1 MTPILHSPAWKH
13 AERHAHGLRDQHLR
27 DLFKHDQTRFQRL
40 TVHWN
45 DWLLDLSKQR
55 ITAETLPILAGLWE
69 TADVPGWIARMRAGE
84 PINHTEGRAVLHV
97 ALRHV
102 GGPLMVAGHDVM
114 PDVRAVL
121 DKMRGFCDAIHSGKW
136 RGATGEPITD
146 IVNIGIG
153 GSDLGPRMATQA
165 LAAHRVPHLRV
176 HYVANL
182 DGADL
187 ATTLAN
193 LAPRTTL
200 FIIASKTFTTQET
213 MQNACSARAWLTAA
227 LGEGAVS
234 RHFVAV
240 STALDRVAAFGIDPD
255 NAFAFWDWVG
265 GRFSLW
271 SAIGLPLAL
280 AIGFAGFE
288 SLLAGARA
296 MDEHYFTAPPLENL
310 PALLALVELWNADFL
325 GLQTRAVLPYSQS
338 LGLLPRYLQ
347 QLEMESLGKQI
358 DREGKLVGCPTLPIL
373 WGEPGTNGQH
383 AFYQLLH
390 QGGRALSCEFI
401 ACREADFPLA
411 GHHEK
416 LLANCFAQS
425 AALMKGKTEAEAFA
439 ELSAAV
445 PPAPTSAGTVAPDPS
460 FLAPYKIFPG
470 NQPSTTLLLPR
481 LDPYTLGAL
490 IAMYEHKVFTLGVL
504 WHLDAFDQWGVEYGK
519 QIANS
524 LLPMIEGT
532 TPVTNVDGST
542 AGLIVACGSGK

>member
-1 MTPILHSPAWKH
+1 MTPILNTPAWKH
-13 AERHAHGLRDQHLR
+13 VERHAHGLRAVHLR
-27 DLFKHDQTRFQRL
+27 DLFAGDPTRFARL
-40 TVHWN
+40 SVRWHCCGE

-55 ITAETLPILAGLWE
+55 IVPATLPLLAALWDAAE
-69 TADVPGWIARMRAGE
+69 VPGWIAQMRAGVH
-84 PINHTEGRAVLHV
+84 INHTEGRAVLHI
-97 ALRHV
+97 ALRNIGAGAAPIHV
-102 GGPLMVAGHDVM
+102 DGHDVM

-121 DKMRGFCDAIHSGKW
+121 DKLHGFCAAVHGGRW

-146 IVNIGIG
+146 VVNIGIG

-165 LAAHRVPHLRV
+165 LAAHRLPHLKV
-176 HYVANL
+176 HYVANV

-187 ATTLAN
+187 VTTLQG
-193 LAPRTTL
+193 LSPRTTL
-200 FIIASKTFTTQET
+200 FIVASKTFTTQET
-213 MQNACSARAWLTAA
+213 MQNACSARAWLVAA
-227 LGEGAVS
+227 LGEAAVI

-240 STALDRVAAFGIDPD
+240 STALDKVAAFGIDPE
-255 NAFAFWDWVG
+255 NAFAFRDWVG

-280 AIGFAGFE
+280 AIGFDKFE
-288 SLLAGARA
+288 QLLAGARA
-296 MDEHYFTAPPLENL
+296 MDEHFFSAPPLENL
-310 PALLALVELWNADFL
+310 PALLALIELWNADFV

-358 DREGKLVGCPTLPIL
+358 DRDGKPVGCPTLPII

-401 ACREADFPLA
+401 ACRSADFPLS

-425 AALMKGKTEAEAFA
+425 AALMKGKTEAEARA
-439 ELSAAV
+439 ELEASRGEA
-445 PPAPTSAGTVAPDPS
+445 
-460 FLAPYKIFPG
+460 FLSPYKIFPG
-470 NQPSTTLLLPR
+470 NQPSTTLILPR
-481 LDPYTLGAL
+481 LDPFSLGAL

-519 QIANS
+519 QIAAT
-524 LLPMIEGT
+524 LLPMLEGKAPLT
-532 TPVTNVDGST
+532 GVDGST
-542 AGLIVACGSGK
+542 AGLIAACKS

>member
-1 MTPILHSPAWKH
+1 MTPILTTPAWKH
-13 AERHAHGLRDQHLR
+13 AERHAHGLRDRHLR
-27 DLFKHDQTRFQRL
+27 QFFEQDPQRFQRL
-40 TVHWN
+40 SIRWN

-55 ITAETLPILAGLWE
+55 ITPDTLPLLAGLWHA
-69 TADVPGWIARMRAGE
+69 ADVPGWIARMRAGE
-84 PINHTEGRAVLHV
+84 RINHTEDRAVLHI
-97 ALRHV
+97 ALRET
-102 GGPLMVAGHDVM
+102 PPRQEVADV
-114 PDVRAVL
+114 L
-121 DKMRGFCDAIHSGKW
+121 EKMQHFCDAIHAGKW

-146 IVNIGIG
+146 VVNIGIG

-165 LAAHRVPHLRV
+165 LAACRVPHLRT
-176 HYVANL
+176 HYVANI

-187 ATTLAN
+187 ATTLQG
-193 LAPRTTL
+193 LSPRTTL

-213 MQNACSARAWLTAA
+213 MQNAGSARHWLTQA
-227 LGEGAVS
+227 LGEAAVA

-240 STALDRVAAFGIDPD
+240 STALDKVAAFGIDTD

-280 AIGFAGFE
+280 AIGFDKFE
-288 SLLAGARA
+288 QLLAGAQA
-296 MDEHYFTAPPLENL
+296 MDEHFFTAPPLENL
-310 PALLALVELWNADFL
+310 PALLALIELWNADFV

-358 DREGKLVGCPTLPIL
+358 DRDGKLVGCPTLPIL

-390 QGGRALSCEFI
+390 QGGRPLSCEFI
-401 ACREADFPLA
+401 ACKTADFPVP

-425 AALMKGKTEAEAFA
+425 SALMKGKTEAEALL
-439 ELSAAV
+439 ELETADAS
-445 PPAPTSAGTVAPDPS
+445 TW
-460 FLAPYKIFPG
+460 LAPYKIFPG

-481 LDPYTLGAL
+481 LDPHTLGAL

-524 LLPMIEGT
+524 LLPMIEGKT
-532 TPVTNVDGST
+532 AVSGVDSST
-542 AGLIVACGSGK
+542 AGLIAACQS

>member
-1 MTPILHSPAWKH
+1 MTPILNTPAWKH
-13 AERHAHGLRDQHLR
+13 AERHAHGLRDVHLR
-27 DLFKHDQTRFQRL
+27 DLFERDATRFARL
-40 TVHWN
+40 SVRWEG
-45 DWLLDLSKQR
+45 WLLDLSKQR
-55 ITAETLPILAGLWE
+55 ITPETLPLLAGLWE
-69 TADVPGWIARMRAGE
+69 TADVPSWIARMRAGE
-84 PINHTEGRAVLHV
+84 AINHTEKRAVLHI
-97 ALRHV
+97 ALRHA
-102 GGPLMVAGHDVM
+102 GGPIKVDGHDVM

-121 DKMRGFCDAIHSGKW
+121 DKMRGFCDAVHSGKW

-146 IVNIGIG
+146 VVNIGIG

-176 HYVANL
+176 HYVANV
-182 DGADL
+182 DSADL
-187 ATTLAN
+187 ATTLAS
-193 LAPRTTL
+193 LSPRSTL

-213 MQNACSARAWLTAA
+213 MQNAVSARAWLTAA
-227 LGEGAVS
+227 LGEAAVGH
-234 RHFVAV
+234 HFVAV
-240 STALDRVAAFGIDPD
+240 STALDKVAAFGIDPD

-280 AIGFAGFE
+280 AIGFDNFE
-288 SLLAGARA
+288 RLLAGARA
-296 MDEHYFTAPPLENL
+296 MDEHFFSAPPLENL
-310 PALLALVELWNADFL
+310 PALLALVELWNADFI

-358 DREGKLVGCPTLPIL
+358 DREGKLVGCPTLPII

-401 ACREADFPLA
+401 ACRTADFPLP

-439 ELSAAV
+439 ELTRAV
-445 PPAPTSAGTVAPDPS
+445 PPAPT

-481 LDPYTLGAL
+481 LDPHTLGAL
-490 IAMYEHKVFTLGVL
+490 IALYEHKVFTLGVL

-519 QIANS
+519 QIASS
-524 LLPMIEGT
+524 LLPMLEGQA
-532 TPVTNVDGST
+532 PVDGVDTST
-542 AGLIVACGSGK
+542 AGLIAACKS

>member
-27 DLFKHDQTRFQRL
+27 DLFKHDPTRFQRL
-40 TVHWN
+40 SVHWS

-69 TADVPGWIARMRAGE
+69 KADVPGWIARMRAGE

-114 PDVRAVL
+114 PDVHAVL

-136 RGATGEPITD
+136 RGATGESITD

-213 MQNACSARAWLTAA
+213 MQNACSARAWLTRE

-325 GLQTRAVLPYSQS
+325 GMQTRAVLPYSQS

-425 AALMKGKTEAEAFA
+425 AALMQGKTEAEALA
-439 ELSAAV
+439 ELQAAV

-524 LLPMIEGT
+524 LLPMLEGK
-532 TPVTNVDGST
+532 TPVANVDGST
-542 AGLIVACGSGK
+542 AGLIAAIKS

>member
-1 MTPILHSPAWKH
+1 MTPILNTPAWKH
-13 AERHAHGLRDQHLR
+13 AERHAHGLRDIHLR
-27 DLFKHDQTRFQRL
+27 DLFKHDPTRFQRL
-40 TVHWN
+40 SVGWN

-55 ITAETLPILAGLWE
+55 ITPETLPLLAGLWDA
-69 TADVPGWIARMRAGE
+69 ADVPGWIARMRAGE

-97 ALRHV
+97 ALRNIGPG
-102 GGPLMVAGHDVM
+102 GGPLRVDGHDVM
-114 PDVRAVL
+114 PDVHAVL
-121 DKMRGFCDAIHSGKW
+121 AKMRDFCDAIHSGKW

-146 IVNIGIG
+146 VVNIGIG

-187 ATTLAN
+187 ATTLAG

-213 MQNACSARAWLTAA
+213 MQNACSARHWLTAA
-227 LGEGAVS
+227 LGDAAVA

-240 STALDRVAAFGIDPD
+240 STALDKVAAFGIDTA

-280 AIGFAGFE
+280 AIGYDKFE
-288 SLLAGARA
+288 QLLAGARA
-296 MDEHYFTAPPLENL
+296 MDEHFFTAPPLDNL
-310 PALLALVELWNADFL
+310 PALLALIELWNADFI
-325 GLQTRAVLPYSQS
+325 GLQTRALLPYSQS

-358 DREGKLVGCPTLPIL
+358 DRSGKLVGCPTLPIV

-401 ACREADFPLA
+401 ACREPDFPLP

-425 AALMKGKTEAEAFA
+425 AALMQGKTEAEALA
-439 ELSAAV
+439 ELTAAAS
-445 PPAPTSAGTVAPDPS
+445 PAPT

-481 LDPYTLGAL
+481 LDPHTLGAL
-490 IAMYEHKVFTLGVL
+490 IALYEHKVFTLGVL

-524 LLPMIEGT
+524 LLPMIEGKA
-532 TPVTNVDGST
+532 PVAGIDSST
-542 AGLIVACGSGK
+542 AGLIAACKP

>member
-1 MTPILHSPAWKH
+1 MTPIFNTPAWKH
-13 AERHAHGLRDQHLR
+13 AERHAHGLRDVHLR
-27 DLFKHDQTRFQRL
+27 TLFEHDPTRFARL
-40 TVHWN
+40 SVRWN

-55 ITAETLPILAGLWE
+55 LVPETLPLLAAFWE
-69 TADVPGWIARMRAGE
+69 LADVPGWIAKMRAGE
-84 PINHTEGRAVLHV
+84 HINHTEDRAVLHV
-97 ALRHV
+97 ALREAK
-102 GGPLMVAGHDVM
+102 PRAEVA
-114 PDVRAVL
+114 AVL
-121 DKMRGFCDAIHSGKW
+121 AQMRQFCADIHAGRW

-146 IVNIGIG
+146 VVNIGIG

-165 LAAHRVPHLRV
+165 LAAHRLPHFKV
-176 HYVANL
+176 HYVANV

-187 ATTLAN
+187 ATTLQG
-193 LAPRTTL
+193 LAPRNTL

-213 MQNACSARAWLTAA
+213 MQNAASARAWLARE
-227 LGEGAVS
+227 LGDAAVS

-240 STALDRVAAFGIDPD
+240 STALDKVAAFGIDPA

-280 AIGFAGFE
+280 AIGFEKFE
-288 SLLAGARA
+288 ELLAGARA
-296 MDEHYFTAPPLENL
+296 MDEHFFTAPPLENL

-325 GLQTRAVLPYSQS
+325 GLQSRAVLPYSQS

-358 DREGKLVGCPTLPIL
+358 DRDGKPVGCPTLPIL

-401 ACREADFPLA
+401 AFKEADFPLP

-425 AALMKGKTEAEAFA
+425 AALMKGKTREEVEAEL
-439 ELSAAV
+439 ERAV
-445 PPAPTSAGTVAPDPS
+445 PPAPS
-460 FLAPYKIFPG
+460 FLIPYKIFPG
-470 NQPSTTLLLPR
+470 NQPSTTLILPR
-481 LDPYTLGAL
+481 LDPFHLGAL
-490 IAMYEHKVFTLGVL
+490 VALYEHKVFTLGVL
-504 WHLDAFDQWGVEYGK
+504 WHLNAFDQWGVEYGK

-524 LLPMIEGT
+524 LLPMIEGKAPIT
-532 TPVTNVDGST
+532 GVDGST
-542 AGLIVACGSGK
+542 AGLIAAVRS

>member
-1 MTPILHSPAWKH
+1 
-13 AERHAHGLRDQHLR
+13 
-27 DLFKHDQTRFQRL
+27 
-40 TVHWN
+40 
-45 DWLLDLSKQR
+45 
-55 ITAETLPILAGLWE
+55 
-69 TADVPGWIARMRAGE
+69 
-84 PINHTEGRAVLHV
+84 
-97 ALRHV
+97 
-102 GGPLMVAGHDVM
+102 
-114 PDVRAVL
+114 
-121 DKMRGFCDAIHSGKW
+121 
-136 RGATGEPITD
+136 
-146 IVNIGIG
+146 
-153 GSDLGPRMATQA
+153 
-165 LAAHRVPHLRV
+165 
-176 HYVANL
+176 
-182 DGADL
+182 
-187 ATTLAN
+187 
-193 LAPRTTL
+193 
-200 FIIASKTFTTQET
+200 
-213 MQNACSARAWLTAA
+213 
-227 LGEGAVS
+227 
-234 RHFVAV
+234 
-240 STALDRVAAFGIDPD
+240 
-255 NAFAFWDWVG
+255 
-265 GRFSLW
+265 
-271 SAIGLPLAL
+271 
-280 AIGFAGFE
+280 
-288 SLLAGARA
+288 

-325 GLQTRAVLPYSQS
+325 GMQTRAVLPYSQS

-401 ACREADFPLA
+401 ACRQPDFDLP

-425 AALMKGKTEAEAFA
+425 AALMQGKTEAEALA
-439 ELSAAV
+439 ELQAAV

-524 LLPMIEGT
+524 LLPMLEGK
-532 TPVTNVDGST
+532 TPVANVDGST
-542 AGLIVACGSGK
+542 AGLIAAIKS

>member
-1 MTPILHSPAWKH
+1 MTPILDTPAWKH
-13 AERHAHGLRDQHLR
+13 VERHAHGLRDVHLR
-27 DLFKHDQTRFQRL
+27 DLFDQDAARFARL
-40 TVHWN
+40 SVRWN

-55 ITAETLPILAGLWE
+55 IKPETLPLLAGLWN
-69 TADVPGWIARMRAGE
+69 AAAVPAWIAKMRAGE
-84 PINHTEGRAVLHV
+84 PINHTERRAVLHV
-97 ALRHV
+97 ALRHA
-102 GGPLMVAGHDVM
+102 GGPIEVDAQDVM
-114 PDVRAVL
+114 PGVRAVL
-121 DKMRGFCDAIHSGKW
+121 EKMRGFCDAVHSGTW

-146 IVNIGIG
+146 VVNIGIG

-176 HYVANL
+176 HYVANV

-187 ATTLAN
+187 ATTLAG
-193 LAPRTTL
+193 LSPRTTL

-213 MQNACSARAWLTAA
+213 MQNAGSARAWLVQA
-227 LGEGAVS
+227 LGEAAVA

-240 STALDRVAAFGIDPD
+240 STALDKVAAFGIDTG

-280 AIGFAGFE
+280 AIGFERFAQ
-288 SLLAGARA
+288 LLAGARA
-296 MDEHYFTAPPLENL
+296 MDEHFFTAPPLENL
-310 PALLALVELWNADFL
+310 PALLALVELWNADFI

-358 DREGKLVGCPTLPIL
+358 DRDGKLVGCPTLPIL

-401 ACREADFPLA
+401 ACKAADFPLP

-425 AALMKGKTEAEAFA
+425 AALMKGKTEAEARA
-439 ELSAAV
+439 ELADAV
-445 PPAPTSAGTVAPDPS
+445 PPAPTFSGAAPADPF

-481 LDPYTLGAL
+481 LDPFNLGAL
-490 IAMYEHKVFTLGVL
+490 VALYEHKVFTLGVL

-519 QIANS
+519 QIASS
-524 LLPMIEGT
+524 LLPMLEGKA
-532 TPVTNVDGST
+532 PVTGVDSST
-542 AGLIVACGSGK
+542 AGLIDACKP

>member
-1 MTPILHSPAWKH
+1 MTPILNTPAWKH
-13 AERHAHGLRDQHLR
+13 AERHAHGLRDVHLR
-27 DLFKHDQTRFQRL
+27 DLFAHDPTRFARL
-40 TVHWN
+40 SVRWN
-45 DWLLDLSKQR
+45 PGAGESWLLDLSKQR
-55 ITAETLPILAGLWE
+55 ITPETLPILAGLWE
-69 TADVPGWIARMRAGE
+69 TANVPGWIARMRAGE
-84 PINHTEGRAVLHV
+84 PINHTENRAVLHV
-97 ALRHV
+97 ALRNIGHAAE
-102 GGPLMVAGHDVM
+102 PIIVAGHDVM

-165 LAAHRVPHLRV
+165 LAAHHLGHLRV
-176 HYVANL
+176 HYVANV

-187 ATTLAN
+187 ATILQG
-193 LAPRTTL
+193 LAPQRTL

-213 MQNACSARAWLTAA
+213 MQNARSARDWLTTM
-227 LGEGAVS
+227 LGEAAVA

-240 STALDRVAAFGIDPD
+240 STALDKVAAFGIDTA

-280 AIGFAGFE
+280 AIGFGNFE
-288 SLLAGARA
+288 ALLAGART
-296 MDEHYFTAPPLENL
+296 MDEHFFTAPPLENL
-310 PALLALVELWNADFL
+310 PALLALIELWNADFI

-347 QLEMESLGKQI
+347 QMEMESLGKQI
-358 DREGKLVGCPTLPIL
+358 DRDGKLVGCPTLPIL

-401 ACREADFPLA
+401 ACKEADFPLP

-425 AALMKGKTEAEAFA
+425 AALMQGKTEAEARA
-439 ELSAAV
+439 ELETADAS
-445 PPAPTSAGTVAPDPS
+445 TW
-460 FLAPYKIFPG
+460 LAPYKIFPG

-481 LDPYTLGAL
+481 LDPHTLGAL
-490 IAMYEHKVFTLGVL
+490 IALYEHKVFTLGVL

-519 QIANS
+519 QIANA
-524 LLPMIEGT
+524 LLPMLEGT
-532 TPVTNVDGST
+532 APVSNIDSST
-542 AGLIVACGSGK
+542 AGLITACRP

>member
-1 MTPILHSPAWKH
+1 MTPILNSPAWKH
-13 AERHAHGLRDQHLR
+13 AERHAHGLRDVHLR
-27 DLFKHDQTRFQRL
+27 TLFDEDPARFARL
-40 TVHWN
+40 SVRWSAGD

-55 ITAETLPILAGLWE
+55 LRPETLPLLAGLWE
-69 TADVPGWIARMRAGE
+69 AADVPGWIAKMRAGV

-97 ALRHV
+97 ALRHA
-102 GGPLMVAGHDVM
+102 GGPIAVDGQDVM

-121 DKMRGFCDAIHSGKW
+121 EKMRAFCNAVHSGQW

-146 IVNIGIG
+146 VVNIGIG

-165 LAAHRVPHLRV
+165 LAAHRIPHLRV
-176 HYVANL
+176 HYVANV

-187 ATTLAN
+187 ATTLAG
-193 LAPRTTL
+193 LSPRTTL

-213 MQNACSARAWLTAA
+213 MQNACSARDWLTAT
-227 LGEGAVS
+227 LGQAAVS

-240 STALDRVAAFGIDPD
+240 STALDKVAAFGIDPA

-280 AIGFAGFE
+280 AIGFDNFE
-288 SLLAGARA
+288 RLLAGARA
-296 MDEHYFTAPPLENL
+296 MDEHFFTAPPEENL
-310 PALLALVELWNADFL
+310 PALLALIELWNADFI

-358 DREGKLVGCPTLPIL
+358 DRDGKLVGCPTLPIL

-401 ACREADFPLA
+401 ACREADFPVP

-425 AALMKGKTEAEAFA
+425 AALMKGKTEAEARA
-439 ELSAAV
+439 ELEDAV
-445 PPAPTSAGTVAPDPS
+445 PPAPT

-481 LDPYTLGAL
+481 LDPWNLGAL
-490 IAMYEHKVFTLGVL
+490 IALYEHKVFTLGVL

-519 QIANS
+519 QIASS
-524 LLPMIEGT
+524 LLPMIEGR
-532 TPVTNVDGST
+532 TPVAGVDSST
-542 AGLIVACGSGK
+542 AGLIAAVLP

>member
-1 MTPILHSPAWKH
+1 MTPILNTPAWKH
-13 AERHAHGLRDQHLR
+13 AERHAHGLRDVHLR
-27 DLFKHDQTRFQRL
+27 ALFAQDPQRFARL
-40 TVHWN
+40 SVRW
-45 DWLLDLSKQR
+45 DGWLLDLSKQR
-55 ITAETLPILAGLWE
+55 ILPETLALLVDLWRA
-69 TADVPGWIARMRAGE
+69 ADVPGWIARMRAGE

-97 ALRHV
+97 ALREA
-102 GGPLMVAGHDVM
+102 GPRPEVA
-114 PDVRAVL
+114 AVL
-121 DKMRGFCDAIHSGKW
+121 EKMRAFCAAIHSGRW
-136 RGATGEPITD
+136 RGATGEPIMD
-146 IVNIGIG
+146 VVNIGIG

-165 LAAHRVPHLRV
+165 LAAHRAPHLRT
-176 HYVANL
+176 HYVANV

-187 ATTLAN
+187 ATTLAG
-193 LAPRTTL
+193 LRPAQTL
-200 FIIASKTFTTQET
+200 FVIASKTFSTQET
-213 MQNACSARAWLTAA
+213 MQNACSARAWLVRE
-227 LGEGAVS
+227 LGEAAVP
-234 RHFVAV
+234 RHCVAV
-240 STALDRVAAFGIDPD
+240 STALDRVAAFGIDPA

-280 AIGFAGFE
+280 AIGFDKFE
-288 SLLAGARA
+288 RLLAGAHA
-296 MDEHYFTAPPLENL
+296 MDEHFFAAPPQENL

-325 GLQTRAVLPYSQS
+325 GLQSRAVLPYSQS

-358 DREGKLVGCPTLPIL
+358 DRDGKPVGCPTLPIL

-401 ACREADFPLA
+401 ASKEADFPLP

-425 AALMKGKTEAEAFA
+425 AALMQGKTEAEALA
-439 ELSAAV
+439 ELAAAV
-445 PPAPTSAGTVAPDPS
+445 PPAPS

-481 LDPYTLGAL
+481 IDPWNLGAL
-490 IAMYEHKVFTLGVL
+490 IALYEHKVFTLGVL

-519 QIANS
+519 QIAS
-524 LLPMIEGT
+524 ALLPMIEGRA
-532 TPVTNVDGST
+532 PVAGVDSST
-542 AGLIVACGSGK
+542 EGLIAACKS